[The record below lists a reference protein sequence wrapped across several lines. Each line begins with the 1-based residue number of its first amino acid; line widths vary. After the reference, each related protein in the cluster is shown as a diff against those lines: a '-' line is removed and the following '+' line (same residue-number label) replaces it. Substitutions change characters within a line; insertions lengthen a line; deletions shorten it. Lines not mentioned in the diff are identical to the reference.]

1 MFVASLK
8 ILDNKLDSI
17 NLYLLLDATQ
27 ILQVKELGLSKTD

>member
-8 ILDNKLDSI
+8 ILDNKLASI

-27 ILQVKELGLSKTD
+27 ILQVKELIGFE